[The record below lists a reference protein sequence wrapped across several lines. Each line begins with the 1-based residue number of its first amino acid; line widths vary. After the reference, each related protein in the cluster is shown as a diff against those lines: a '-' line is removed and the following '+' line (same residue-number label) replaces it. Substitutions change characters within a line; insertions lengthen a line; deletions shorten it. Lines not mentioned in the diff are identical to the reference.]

1 MARSSVKDPVEKFR
15 FKVSVVT
22 VDASLTGA
30 VETVAA
36 LSGPNNDLNKLAIL
50 SRAGFS
56 DVQLPKVNITEISYR
71 ENIDNQRFSKMPGLV
86 KYDPITLRRGV
97 TRSKDFY
104 DWYRLVNEEL
114 ALTNVAQE
122 LNQDAKYTAV
132 QSENFRKD
140 MIIEVLDRAGQTV
153 KAWYLFNCWP
163 IAYKPGNDL
172 SASSEE
178 KLIEEMTFTYEYFL
192 ETEVKQGENVAAAIA
207 RELAKGALLAGAG
220 SLLNSKLPFL
230 R

>member
-1 MARSSVKDPVEKFR
+1 MARSSVKDPVDKFR
-15 FKVSVVT
+15 FKVSVISVS
-22 VDASLTGA
+22 ASLTGV
-30 VETVAA
+30 VETIAGA
-36 LSGPNNDLNKLAIL
+36 IGNNNLAIL

-56 DVQLPKVNITEISYR
+56 EIQLPKANVTEMSYR
-71 ENIDNQRFSKMPGLV
+71 ENIDNQRFSKIPGLV

-114 ALTNVAQE
+114 ALANVAQE
-122 LNQDAKYTAV
+122 LNQDAKYTPV

-140 MIIEVLDRAGQTV
+140 MIIEVMDRAGRTV

-172 SASSEE
+172 VASSEE
-178 KLIEEMTFTYEYFL
+178 KLIEEFTLTYEYFL
-192 ETEVKQGENVAAAIA
+192 ETEVKQGENVGSAIA
-207 RELAKGALLAGAG
+207 RELAKGAVLVGA
-220 SLLNSKLPFL
+220 SAALNKALPFL

>member
-15 FKVSVVT
+15 FKVTIVT
-22 VDASLTGA
+22 VDASLVGA
-30 VETVAA
+30 VETIAA

-56 DVQLPKVNITEISYR
+56 EVQLPKANVTEIPYR
-71 ENIDNQRFSKMPGLV
+71 ENIDNQRFSKIPGLV

-97 TRSKDFY
+97 TRSRDFY
-104 DWYRLVNEEL
+104 DWFRLVNEEL
-114 ALTNVAQE
+114 ALTGVAQE
-122 LNQDAKYTAV
+122 LSKDAKYSPV

-140 MIIEVLDRAGQTV
+140 MIIEVMDRAGQTV

-163 IAYKPGNDL
+163 TAYKPGNDL
-172 SASSEE
+172 TANSEE
-178 KLIEEMTFTYEYFL
+178 KLIEEITLTYEYFL
-192 ETEVKQGENVAAAIA
+192 ETEVRQGENVGAAIA
-207 RELAKGALLAGAG
+207 REMAKGAVLVGVSAA
-220 SLLNSKLPFL
+220 LNKALPFL

>member
-1 MARSSVKDPVEKFR
+1 MARSSTKDPVEKFR
-15 FKVSVVT
+15 FKVSVLS

-30 VETVAA
+30 VETIAA
-36 LSGPNNDLNKLAIL
+36 FSAPNNDLKKLAIL

-56 DVQLPKVNITEISYR
+56 EVQLPKVNITEISYR
-71 ENIDNQRFSKMPGLV
+71 ENIDNQRFSKIPGLV
-86 KYDPITLRRGV
+86 KYDPVTLRRGV
-97 TRSKDFY
+97 TRSRDFY

-114 ALTNVAQE
+114 ALTSVAQE
-122 LNQDAKYTAV
+122 LNQDAKYTPV

-140 MIIEVLDRAGQTV
+140 MIIEVMDRSGQTV

-163 IAYKPGNDL
+163 ISYKPGNDL

-178 KLIEEMTFTYEYFL
+178 KLIEELTLTYEYFL
-192 ETEVKQGENVAAAIA
+192 ETEVKQGENVGSAIA
-207 RELAKGALLAGAG
+207 RELAKGVVLTGVSAV
-220 SLLNSKLPFL
+220 LNKALPFL

>member
-1 MARSSVKDPVEKFR
+1 MARSSTKDPVEKFR
-15 FKVSVVT
+15 FKVTVVT

-30 VETVAA
+30 VETIAA
-36 LSGPNNDLNKLAIL
+36 LSGPNNDLNKLAVL

-56 DVQLPKVNITEISYR
+56 EVQLPKANISEIPYR
-71 ENIDNQRFSKMPGLV
+71 ENIDNQRFSKIPGLV
-86 KYDPITLRRGV
+86 KYDPISLRRGV
-97 TRSKDFY
+97 TRSRDFY

-122 LNQDAKYTAV
+122 LSKDAKFSPV

-140 MIIEVLDRAGQTV
+140 MIVEVMDRSGQTV
-153 KAWYLFNCWP
+153 KAWYMFNCWP

-172 SASSEE
+172 TANSEE
-178 KLIEEMTFTYEYFL
+178 KLIEEITLTYEYFL
-192 ETEVKQGENVAAAIA
+192 ETEVRQGEDVGAAIA
-207 RELAKGALLAGAG
+207 RELAKSAFLMASGTTAF
-220 SLLNSKLPFL
+220 SKLPFV